1 MQRAPKKK
9 SSSLI
14 KKIALKLHLYLG
26 LTSGIIVLIASLSG
40 AFYVFN
46 EDITAFLRKEQI
58 FHGEQNIES
67 KKPIPLLE
75 LQKKVNDQLVDLN
88 INLETH
94 SVTVPIDPHRSY
106 QFGIFEVNPDGWNY
120 FDTYLIYKNIYVN
133 QYTGEVIKVFN
144 IRNNP
149 FFFTMILHRSLLLSN
164 AVGGTIV
171 GISTIIFVIMLITGI
186 ILWWPKNKNM
196 RKQRFWFKW
205 KKVKGWRRKNYDAHN
220 ILGFYASFLAI
231 IVAITGIMYSF
242 TITKDWM
249 YTALNGFS
257 TERPDFSQYK
267 TTAPESME
275 TPTTIDEIAQTV
287 KTYYPDAHEFYLDL
301 EDHEEA
307 DHHHDNLTV
316 GIKGKQYT
324 YAESNLMIF
333 DDHSGELLLN
343 YPHNAKNTAQRA
355 VDATYDLHVGAFF
368 GVTGKV
374 LAFLM
379 SLFCASL
386 PITGF
391 LIWWGRRNKKKKT
404 NL

>member
-1 MQRAPKKK
+1 MSKVPKKK
-9 SSSLI
+9 SKGFI
-14 KKIALKLHLYLG
+14 KKVVLKLHLWLG
-26 LTSGIIVLIASLSG
+26 LLSGIIVFIASISG

-46 EDITAFLRKEQI
+46 EDISAYLRKDQI
-58 FHGEQNIES
+58 YHGEPNIEN

-75 LQKKVNDQLVDLN
+75 LKKIVNDQLVD
-88 INLETH
+88 ETIEAN
-94 SVTVPIDPHRSY
+94 SLTVPIDPHRSY
-106 QFGIFEVNPDGWNY
+106 QFGIFHFDKDGWNY

-133 QYTGEVIKVFN
+133 QYTGEVLKVYN

-164 AVGGTIV
+164 SIGGTIV
-171 GISTIIFVIMLITGI
+171 GVSTVIFVIMLVTGI

-196 RKQRFWFKW
+196 RKQRFWFRW

-242 TITKDWM
+242 DITKQWV
-249 YTALNGFS
+249 YGALNGFS
-257 TERPDFSQYK
+257 YERPDYSHYK
-267 TTAPESME
+267 TTAPESVE
-275 TPTTIDEIAQTV
+275 TPNTIDKIAEVV
-287 KTYYPDAHEFYLDL
+287 KTYYPNAHEFYLDL
-301 EDHEEA
+301 EDHKDA
-307 DHHHDNLTV
+307 DHDHDNLTV
-316 GIKGKQYT
+316 RVKGKQFT
-324 YAESNLMIF
+324 YAETSMMIF

-343 YPHNAKNTAQRA
+343 RPHGDKNMAQRA
-355 VDATYDLHVGAFF
+355 TDATYDLHVGAFF
-368 GVTGKV
+368 GMPGKV

-386 PITGF
+386 PITGV

-404 NL
+404 T